1 MLRLPGRSATW
12 RVLSMSFFA
21 FLLRISTLTLEL
33 LSILM
38 QGLFFF
44 FFKALTFDLIDST
57 KFSSWFIAILGL
69 IRKQYEHKKWWG
81 VIAFLGCWCYKS
93 SILWFEDRKKKNS
106 RLLLCVFTFQFSLS
120 LLLLLGFGLISFVP
134 GSQFCGSLSTEIQK
148 YGVSFCDNLQFA
160 THRPFLTSVIGL

>member
-69 IRKQYEHKKWWG
+69 IRNQYEHKKWWA
-81 VIAFLGCWCYKS
+81 VIAFLGFWSYKS
-93 SILWFEDRKKKNS
+93 SILCFEDRKKKKN
-106 RLLLCVFTFQFSLS
+106 CFCFVFLVFALAFASAWI
-120 LLLLLGFGLISFVP
+120 GLISFVL

-160 THRPFLTSVIGL
+160 THRPFMTSVIGL

>member
-93 SILWFEDRKKKNS
+93 SILWFEDRKKKKK
-106 RLLLCVFTFQFSLS
+106 LAFCFVFL
-120 LLLLLGFGLISFVP
+120 V
-134 GSQFCGSLSTEIQK
+134 
-148 YGVSFCDNLQFA
+148 FA
-160 THRPFLTSVIGL
+160 FAFAFASAWIWFDFFRSWVIVLWVFID